1 MILWHVLVYWPLNVG
16 QARFRE
22 LRLVKIIHS
31 DGSNCPIAW
40 GKYYSSVE
48 ISVNT
53 KIVYRDSIQSKTGSC
68 LQIYVSS
75 SYYIWYTL
83 LGFIISCT
91 SGMAPG
97 MALLFCLSVCWLVH
111 HSGLDYSVSSTSGW
125 IARKVWSCSPK
136 NKSDVSNST
145 ISKKRLKFAAR
156 VALLVLLA
164 NFANTKIV
172 NVVNIS
178 MFTLILACTLNMP
191 CLAKPLTLTYPQPPI

>member
-1 MILWHVLVYWPLNVG
+1 MPTNICQQFSILHL
-16 QARFRE
+16 
-22 LRLVKIIHS
+22 IHAS
-31 DGSNCPIAW
+31 WFYYKLHQRHGSGNGIA
-40 GKYYSSVE
+40 V
-48 ISVNT
+48 
-53 KIVYRDSIQSKTGSC
+53 
-68 LQIYVSS
+68 
-75 SYYIWYTL
+75 
-83 LGFIISCT
+83 
-91 SGMAPG
+91 
-97 MALLFCLSVCWLVH
+97 LSVCWLVH

-191 CLAKPLTLTYPQPPI
+191 CLAKPLTLTYPQPPPPI